1 MQIGETLLRW
11 VLCNTELM
19 AAQHLLMLVSCV
31 QLSCHLFRSTLKAA
45 RRCKTLHAAA
55 RGLRLEETRVE
66 KMYIG
71 QRANSAIQYHK
82 PSFNTYYSWPF
93 SQSGHLKP
101 SSFRK
106 QRGGACEWREGRGL
120 VIFTV
125 ETSLQSAEEARFP
138 VWTLT
143 SRHAPTN
150 ESFSSSAS

>member
-1 MQIGETLLRW
+1 MR
-11 VLCNTELM
+11 
-19 AAQHLLMLVSCV
+19 AAF
-31 QLSCHLFRSTLKAA
+31 LSFVPVNIKS
-45 RRCKTLHAAA
+45 CKTLHAAA

-138 VWTLT
+138 V
-143 SRHAPTN
+143 
-150 ESFSSSAS
+150 